1 MFRRST
7 PTTLGEFVRQTYSV
21 TKPIRPETARQY
33 EIAADLLE
41 RWAGRPVRLDELDER
56 SVSEWLRDYSR
67 NHAPSTVRAKK
78 QAVMTLWR
86 AAADEGLAAEPV
98 ARRVRR
104 TTVPERPVE
113 AWTKAEI
120 ERLSE
125 AAATLPRKHPC
136 GLRRSVWF
144 DLAIRIAWDSG
155 LRWGDQI
162 RLPVSAVHPDGW
174 VSVTQSKTGKVA
186 TFRLSQSTMMA
197 LHRSLEQAPR
207 SLVMPWAG
215 SHETFNAQVRRLV
228 KRAGVRPGTWKWIR
242 RASGTDVELQEEGA
256 GHKHLGNTRKIFE
269 AHYADASQLGRR
281 PPSPRELALPGHVD
295 ALPAMPAQSRLGCT
309 STPPTT

>member
-1 MFRRST
+1 MFRRSA
-7 PTTLGEFVRQTYSV
+7 PTTLGEFARQTYSV
-21 TKPIRPETARQY
+21 TRPIRQETARQY

-56 SVSEWLRDYSR
+56 SVSEWLRDYSAR
-67 NHAPSTVRAKK
+67 VAPSTVRAKK

-86 AAADEGLAAEPV
+86 AAADEGLASEPV

-104 TTVPERPVE
+104 TSVPEKPVE
-113 AWTKAEI
+113 AWTKAEV
-120 ERLSE
+120 EQLLE
-125 AAATLPRKHPC
+125 AAAGLPRYHAC

-144 DLAIRIAWDSG
+144 DLAIRVAWDSG

-162 RLPVSAVHPDGW
+162 ALPVSAVHPDGW
-174 VSVTQSKTGKVA
+174 VSVTQSKTHKVA
-186 TFRLSQSTMMA
+186 TFRLSRSTMAA
-197 LHRSLEQAPR
+197 LHASLEQAPR
-207 SLVMPWAG
+207 PLVMPWPG

-256 GHKHLGNTRKIFE
+256 GHLHLGNTRKVFE
-269 AHYADASQLGRR
+269 AHYADATQLHRR
-281 PPSPRELALPGHVD
+281 PPPPRELVVGVERRVD
-295 ALPAMPAQSRLGCT
+295 AN
-309 STPPTT
+309 